1 MRFVYCPQCGLKLT
15 EKPIGDDGLI
25 PYCTR
30 CDRAWFDMF
39 SSCVLVLVANEQD
52 EVALTHQ
59 PHLSARYGVF
69 TSGYIK
75 PGETA
80 EQAAAREVREELGL
94 TIDSLESVGSFW
106 YPKRGQLMH
115 RFIGRCHKQPITC
128 STEVVDARWV
138 PAAEMPGYMF
148 PETEGPGAFG
158 IYRAYMK
165 TLGYNV

>member
-39 SSCVLVLVANEQD
+39 SSCVLVLVANELD

-59 PHLSARYGVF
+59 PHLSAKYGVF

-80 EQAAAREVREELGL
+80 EQAA
-94 TIDSLESVGSFW
+94 
-106 YPKRGQLMH
+106 
-115 RFIGRCHKQPITC
+115 
-128 STEVVDARWV
+128 
-138 PAAEMPGYMF
+138 
-148 PETEGPGAFG
+148 
-158 IYRAYMK
+158 
-165 TLGYNV
+165 N